1 MRNRVVAQQVWDVV
15 AYPEP
20 PAVELVVVPVSV
32 LQPAHLVVRVERG
45 VVVPAWAVA
54 VPVVGA

>member
-1 MRNRVVAQQVWDVV
+1 MV